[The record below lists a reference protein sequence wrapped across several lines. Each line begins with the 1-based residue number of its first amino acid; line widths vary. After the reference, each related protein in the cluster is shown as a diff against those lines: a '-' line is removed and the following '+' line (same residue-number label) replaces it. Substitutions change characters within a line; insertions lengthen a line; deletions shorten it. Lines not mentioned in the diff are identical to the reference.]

1 MSNYTKYLE
10 AAITRWYTNAKMDYN
25 VNGRFISAQV
35 YGDAMSIIWEE
46 EGQKFKTSYR
56 WYTDFTPR
64 SNFQHVDG
72 GGRGEHRGSSL
83 THISPT

>member
-35 YGDAMSIIWEE
+35 SGDTLSIIWEE
-46 EGQKFKTSYR
+46 DEE
-56 WYTDFTPR
+56 
-64 SNFQHVDG
+64 NIEEVA
-72 GGRGEHRGSSL
+72 
-83 THISPT
+83 

>member
-35 YGDAMSIIWEE
+35 SGDTLSIIWED
-46 EGQKFKTSYR
+46 EGQKFKTSDR
-56 WYTDFTPR
+56 WYTDYTPDQIF
-64 SNFQHVDG
+64 NLWMEEDDENIEEVA
-72 GGRGEHRGSSL
+72 
-83 THISPT
+83 